1 MPVNPLTLI
10 EKMFGLA
17 LSKRN
22 ADAFYTNLKPSLDYI
37 LTTKGIHSVEAR
49 GLLEAFANLPASGAK
64 RNNFVKRYITPPNGW
79 KELPAKPEQIPFGF
93 WH

>member
-1 MPVNPLTLI
+1 MSLNPLTLV

-22 ADAFYTNLKPSLDYI
+22 ADAFYVNLKPSLDYVI
-37 LTTKGIHSVEAR
+37 KTKGVHSIEAR
-49 GLLEAFANLPASGAK
+49 GLLEAFSNLPAAGAK
-64 RNNFVKRYITPPNGW
+64 RRNFIKRYITPIDGW
-79 KELPAKPEQIPFGF
+79 KELPQKPQQIPFGF